1 MAVRITDITGAQTD
15 HVLLR
20 EIQRPVFVIKPN
32 GRVLG
37 AGLVSA
43 DLECVRTGQI
53 THSIVRLANTGKG
66 EAIPSAWL
74 FDAIHFIPKLRS
86 VWHVA

>member
-20 EIQRPVFVIKPN
+20 ETRRPVFVIKPN
-32 GRVLG
+32 GRLLG
-37 AGLVSA
+37 AGQVSA

-53 THSIVRLANTGKG
+53 THSIVRLASTGKA
-66 EAIPSAWL
+66 EAIPTAWL
-74 FDAIHFIPKLRS
+74 ADAVHFTPKPRS